1 MFQVT
6 LVTLGGGDAL
16 YKSETG
22 SSRVKQ
28 GHNLYDIVLDLKN
41 GAWGR
46 YPSTPVSA
54 DELWGLK
61 TEQRTNT
68 YI

>member
-6 LVTLGGGDAL
+6 LVALGGDAL

-22 SSRVKQ
+22 SSRVQQ
-28 GHNLYDIVLDLKN
+28 GHNLYDIVLDLKY
-41 GAWGR
+41 GPWGR
-46 YPSTPVSA
+46 HPSTPVSA